1 MKASGLGPVVV
12 DLPGT
17 RLTAQDRERLCH
29 PLVGM
34 VILFARNYESPAQLA
49 ELTRQ
54 IHALRCPELIIAVDH
69 EGGRV
74 QRFRDPPFTHLP
86 AMADLGR
93 LWERDVLRA
102 CRTALST
109 GFVLAAELR
118 AFGVDLSFTPVLDL
132 DWLRSGVIGN
142 RAFHHDARTV
152 SMLAGHLCHGLSLA
166 GMANCGKHFP
176 AHGWAEAD
184 SHVDV
189 PRDER
194 TLDELLAADAAP
206 YGWLGISLA
215 SVMPAHVIYPAIDAL
230 PAGFSRRWIQEI
242 LRGRLGF
249 EGAVFSDDLS
259 MEGARVCGDVTQSAQ
274 AAIDAGCDFVLVC
287 NDASAAD
294 QVLSS
299 LRWTSSAAFEQ
310 RLQRL
315 QPRGM
320 AFDID
325 TLRGSAAYVAAH
337 ADLAALAAQLGT

>member
-1 MKASGLGPVVV
+1 MTHAATLLPDVEMAESARQALAGADLAVILTEWAEFKRLDLAQPEAVGAAARGHQEIDRHGLARLQARPVREHEQVEAGVGGAQPVLLLAPAGDRDEAQGRSVLGTQPARDLVAVHLRHADVEQRDLGPQAGRHLQRLGAVV
-12 DLPGT
+12 
-17 RLTAQDRERLCH
+17 
-29 PLVGM
+29 
-34 VILFARNYESPAQLA
+34 
-49 ELTRQ
+49 
-54 IHALRCPELIIAVDH
+54 
-69 EGGRV
+69 
-74 QRFRDPPFTHLP
+74 RDPRVV
-86 AMADLGR
+86 A
-93 LWERDVLRA
+93 
-102 CRTALST
+102 ALAQA
-109 GFVLAAELR
+109 L
-118 AFGVDLSFTPVLDL
+118 
-132 DWLRSGVIGN
+132 
-142 RAFHHDARTV
+142 
-152 SMLAGHLCHGLSLA
+152 MHGLRQS

-176 AHGWAEAD
+176 GHGWAEAD

-294 QVLSS
+294 QVLSR